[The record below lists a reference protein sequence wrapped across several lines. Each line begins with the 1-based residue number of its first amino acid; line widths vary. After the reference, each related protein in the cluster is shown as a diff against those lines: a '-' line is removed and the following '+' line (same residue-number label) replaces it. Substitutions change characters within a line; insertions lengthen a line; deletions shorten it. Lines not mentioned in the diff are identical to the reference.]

1 MELADTSV
9 SARDLLWGA
18 EGFDV
23 AAGKTLKIETSP
35 NGVTILEVEVPEG
48 ELWHIQINVQI
59 EKFSA

>member
-1 MELADTSV
+1 MELVDTSV

-35 NGVTILEVEVPEG
+35 SGVTILEVEVSEG
-48 ELWHIQINVQI
+48 ETWHIQINMQI
-59 EKFSA
+59 EKFSV